1 MYKYLLS
8 FAFMAFSAFCVSAED
23 TLSVSVPNVP
33 LLNGEDGNILSEI
46 RTVAG
51 KGISGGI
58 GIRFSD
64 DTDMKEITSLAIY
77 REDND
82 SVPLDIVRYPS
93 SRSVFL
99 NVADVPDSACGAE
112 VYRVTVGISEGA
124 RLEEPLRFSVEGTKG
139 ERRKAV
145 SVRTGGDDGAA
156 AYRIPGIV
164 TTSDGTLVAVY
175 DVRYES
181 SADLQGN
188 IKVGVSRSNDG
199 GRTWE
204 PMRLALD
211 LDGYGGLPAAQN
223 GTGDPCILYDS
234 RNDRLWIAA
243 LWCHG
248 MPGRRAWTASGQGL
262 SPDETGQLLLVSSE
276 DGGMTWSEP
285 VNITPMVK
293 DESWYLLLQGPGR
306 GITMSDGTLV
316 FPAQFIDSEKVPNA
330 TVVYSRDAG
339 RTWAIGSPARR
350 KTTESQVVE
359 YPDGTLMLNMRDDRG
374 GSRAVSVS
382 RDMGATWSE
391 HPSSRSALR
400 EPVCMASLIAVR
412 AGDNITGKDL
422 LLFSNPDSSVERKD
436 ITIKL
441 SLDGGLTWPA
451 AHQVVL
457 DEGYGWGY
465 SCLTM
470 IDESTVGILY
480 ESSVA
485 NITFQAVPL
494 KDFFE

>member
-8 FAFMAFSAFCVSAED
+8 FVFMVFSAFCVSAED

-33 LLNGEDGNILSEI
+33 LLNGEEGNILSEI

-51 KGISGGI
+51 KGIPGGI
-58 GIRFSD
+58 RIRFAD
-64 DTDMKEITSLAIY
+64 NTDMKEITSLAIY

-99 NVADVPDSACGAE
+99 NIADSLDNPDGE

-124 RLEEPLRFSVEGTKG
+124 RLEEPLRFSIEGTKG

-145 SVRTGGDDGAA
+145 SVRKAGDDGAA

-188 IKVGVSRSNDG
+188 IKVGVSRSNDRG
-199 GRTWE
+199 LTWE
-204 PMRLALD
+204 PMRLALN
-211 LDGYGGLPAAQN
+211 LDGHGGLPAAQN

-234 RNDRLWIAA
+234 RNNRLWIAA

-248 MPGRRAWTASGQGL
+248 MPGKRAWTASGQGL

-293 DESWYLLLQGPGR
+293 DESWHLLLQGPGR

-316 FPAQFIDSEKVPNA
+316 FPAQFIDSERIPNA
-330 TVVYSRDAG
+330 TVVYSVDAG
-339 RTWAIGSPARR
+339 RTWAIGNPARR
-350 KTTESQVVE
+350 KTTESQVAE
-359 YPDGTLMLNMRDDRG
+359 YPEGTLMLNMRDDRG

-485 NITFQAVPL
+485 NIIFQAVPL

>member
-8 FAFMAFSAFCVSAED
+8 FVFMVFSAFCVSAED

-33 LLNGEDGNILSEI
+33 LLNGEERNILSEI

-51 KGISGGI
+51 KGIPGGI
-58 GIRFSD
+58 RIRFAD
-64 DTDMKEITSLAIY
+64 NTDMKEITSLAIY

-99 NVADVPDSACGAE
+99 NIADSLDNPDGE

-124 RLEEPLRFSVEGTKG
+124 RLEEPLRFSIEGTKG

-145 SVRTGGDDGAA
+145 SVRKAGDDGAK

-164 TTSDGTLVAVY
+164 TTCDGTLVAVY

-188 IKVGVSRSNDG
+188 IKVGVSRSNDRG
-199 GRTWE
+199 LTWE
-204 PMRLALD
+204 PMRLALN
-211 LDGYGGLPAAQN
+211 LDGHGGLPAAQN

-234 RNDRLWIAA
+234 RNNRLWIAA

-248 MPGRRAWTASGQGL
+248 MPGKRAWTASGQGL

-293 DESWYLLLQGPGR
+293 DESWHLLLQGPGR

-316 FPAQFIDSEKVPNA
+316 FPAQFIDSERIPNA
-330 TVVYSRDAG
+330 TVVYSVDAG
-339 RTWAIGSPARR
+339 RTWAIGNPARR
-350 KTTESQVVE
+350 KTTESQVAE
-359 YPDGTLMLNMRDDRG
+359 YPEGTLMLNMRDDRG

-485 NITFQAVPL
+485 NIIFQAVPL

>member
-8 FAFMAFSAFCVSAED
+8 FVFMVFSAFCVSAED

-33 LLNGEDGNILSEI
+33 LLNGEEGNILSEI

-51 KGISGGI
+51 KGIPGGI
-58 GIRFSD
+58 RIRFAD
-64 DTDMKEITSLAIY
+64 NTDMKEITSLAIY

-99 NVADVPDSACGAE
+99 NIADSLDNPDGE

-124 RLEEPLRFSVEGTKG
+124 RLEEPLRFSIEGTKG

-145 SVRTGGDDGAA
+145 SVRKAGDDGAK

-164 TTSDGTLVAVY
+164 TTCDGTLVAVY

-188 IKVGVSRSNDG
+188 IKVGVSRSNDRG
-199 GRTWE
+199 LTWE
-204 PMRLALD
+204 PMRLALN
-211 LDGYGGLPAAQN
+211 LDGHGGLPAAQN

-234 RNDRLWIAA
+234 RNNRLWIAA

-248 MPGRRAWTASGQGL
+248 MPGKRAWTASGQGL

-293 DESWYLLLQGPGR
+293 DESWHLLLQGPGR

-316 FPAQFIDSEKVPNA
+316 FPAQFIDSERIPNA
-330 TVVYSRDAG
+330 TVVYSVDAG
-339 RTWAIGSPARR
+339 RTWAIGNPARR
-350 KTTESQVVE
+350 KTTESQVAE
-359 YPDGTLMLNMRDDRG
+359 YPEGTLMLNMRDDRG

-412 AGDNITGKDL
+412 AEDNITGKDL

>member
-8 FAFMAFSAFCVSAED
+8 FVFMVFFAFCVSAED

-33 LLNGEDGNILSEI
+33 LLNGEEGNILSEI

-51 KGISGGI
+51 KGIPGGI
-58 GIRFSD
+58 RIRFAD
-64 DTDMKEITSLAIY
+64 NTDMKEITSLAIY

-99 NVADVPDSACGAE
+99 NIADSLDNPDGE

-124 RLEEPLRFSVEGTKG
+124 RLEEPLRFSIEGTKG

-145 SVRTGGDDGAA
+145 SVRKAGDDGAK

-164 TTSDGTLVAVY
+164 TTCDGTLVAVY

-188 IKVGVSRSNDG
+188 IKVGVSRSNDRG
-199 GRTWE
+199 LTWE
-204 PMRLALD
+204 PMRLALN
-211 LDGYGGLPAAQN
+211 LDGHGGLPAAQN

-234 RNDRLWIAA
+234 RNNRLWIAA

-248 MPGRRAWTASGQGL
+248 MPGKRAWTASGQGL

-293 DESWYLLLQGPGR
+293 DESWHLLLQGPGR

-316 FPAQFIDSEKVPNA
+316 FPAQFIDSERIPNA
-330 TVVYSRDAG
+330 TVVYSVDAG
-339 RTWAIGSPARR
+339 RTWAIGNPARR
-350 KTTESQVVE
+350 KTTESQVAE
-359 YPDGTLMLNMRDDRG
+359 YPEGTLMLNMRDDRG

-485 NITFQAVPL
+485 NIIFQAVPL

>member
-8 FAFMAFSAFCVSAED
+8 FVFMVFSAFCVSAED

-33 LLNGEDGNILSEI
+33 LLNGEEGNILSEI

-51 KGISGGI
+51 KGIPGGI
-58 GIRFSD
+58 WIRFAD
-64 DTDMKEITSLAIY
+64 NTDMKEITSLAIY

-99 NVADVPDSACGAE
+99 NIADSLDNPDGE

-124 RLEEPLRFSVEGTKG
+124 RLEEPLRFSIEGTKG

-145 SVRTGGDDGAA
+145 SVRKAGDDGAK

-164 TTSDGTLVAVY
+164 TTCDGTLVAVY

-188 IKVGVSRSNDG
+188 IKVGVSRSNDRG
-199 GRTWE
+199 LTWE
-204 PMRLALD
+204 PMRLALN
-211 LDGYGGLPAAQN
+211 LDGHGGLPAAQN

-234 RNDRLWIAA
+234 RNNRLWIAA

-248 MPGRRAWTASGQGL
+248 MPGKRAWTASGQGL

-293 DESWYLLLQGPGR
+293 DESWHLLLQGPGR

-316 FPAQFIDSEKVPNA
+316 FPAQFIDSERIPNA
-330 TVVYSRDAG
+330 TVVYSVDAG
-339 RTWAIGSPARR
+339 RTWAIGNPARR
-350 KTTESQVVE
+350 KTTESQVAE
-359 YPDGTLMLNMRDDRG
+359 YPEGTLMLNMRDDRG

>member
-8 FAFMAFSAFCVSAED
+8 FVFMVFSAFCVSAED

-33 LLNGEDGNILSEI
+33 LLNGEEGNILSEI

-51 KGISGGI
+51 KGIPGGI
-58 GIRFSD
+58 RIRFAD
-64 DTDMKEITSLAIY
+64 NTDMKEITSLAIY

-99 NVADVPDSACGAE
+99 NIADSLDNPDGE

-124 RLEEPLRFSVEGTKG
+124 RLEEPLRFSIEGTKG

-145 SVRTGGDDGAA
+145 SVRKAGDDGAK

-188 IKVGVSRSNDG
+188 IKVGVSRSNDR

-234 RNDRLWIAA
+234 RNNRLWIAA

-248 MPGRRAWTASGQGL
+248 MPGKRAWTASGQGL

-293 DESWYLLLQGPGR
+293 DESWHLLLQGPGR

-316 FPAQFIDSEKVPNA
+316 FPAQFIDSERIPNA
-330 TVVYSRDAG
+330 TVVYSVDAG
-339 RTWAIGSPARR
+339 RTWAIGNPARR
-350 KTTESQVVE
+350 KTTESQVAE
-359 YPDGTLMLNMRDDRG
+359 YPEGTLMLNMRDDRG

-485 NITFQAVPL
+485 NIIFQAVPL

>member
-1 MYKYLLS
+1 MV
-8 FAFMAFSAFCVSAED
+8 FSAFCVSAED

-33 LLNGEDGNILSEI
+33 LLNGEEGNILSEI

-51 KGISGGI
+51 KGIPGGI
-58 GIRFSD
+58 RIRFAD
-64 DTDMKEITSLAIY
+64 NTDMKDITSLAIY

-99 NVADVPDSACGAE
+99 NIADSLDNPDGE

-124 RLEEPLRFSVEGTKG
+124 RLEEPLRFSIEGTKG

-145 SVRTGGDDGAA
+145 SVRKAGDDGAK

-164 TTSDGTLVAVY
+164 TTCDGTLVAVY

-188 IKVGVSRSNDG
+188 IKVGVSRSNDRG
-199 GRTWE
+199 LTWE
-204 PMRLALD
+204 PMRLALN
-211 LDGYGGLPAAQN
+211 LDGHGGLPAAQN

-234 RNDRLWIAA
+234 RNNRLWIAA

-248 MPGRRAWTASGQGL
+248 MPGKRAWTASGQGL

-293 DESWYLLLQGPGR
+293 DESWHLLLQGPGR

-316 FPAQFIDSEKVPNA
+316 FPAQFIDSERIPNA
-330 TVVYSRDAG
+330 TVVYSVDAG
-339 RTWAIGSPARR
+339 RTWAIGNPARR
-350 KTTESQVVE
+350 KTTESQVAE
-359 YPDGTLMLNMRDDRG
+359 YPEGTLMLNMRDDRG

-485 NITFQAVPL
+485 NIIFQAVPL

>member
-8 FAFMAFSAFCVSAED
+8 FVFMVFSAFCVSAED

-33 LLNGEDGNILSEI
+33 LLNGEEGNILSEI

-51 KGISGGI
+51 KGIPGGI
-58 GIRFSD
+58 WIRFAD
-64 DTDMKEITSLAIY
+64 NTDMKEITSLAIY

-99 NVADVPDSACGAE
+99 NIADSLDNPDGE

-124 RLEEPLRFSVEGTKG
+124 RLEEPLRFSIEGTKG

-145 SVRTGGDDGAA
+145 SVRKAGDDGAK

-164 TTSDGTLVAVY
+164 TTCDGTLVAVY

-188 IKVGVSRSNDG
+188 IKVGVSRSNDRG
-199 GRTWE
+199 LTWE
-204 PMRLALD
+204 PMRLALN
-211 LDGYGGLPAAQN
+211 LDGHGGLPAAQN

-234 RNDRLWIAA
+234 RNNRLWIAA

-248 MPGRRAWTASGQGL
+248 MPGKRAWTASGQGL

-293 DESWYLLLQGPGR
+293 DESWHLLLQGPGR

-316 FPAQFIDSEKVPNA
+316 FPAQFIDSERIPNA
-330 TVVYSRDAG
+330 TVVYSVDAG
-339 RTWAIGSPARR
+339 RTWAIGNPARR
-350 KTTESQVVE
+350 KTTESQVAE
-359 YPDGTLMLNMRDDRG
+359 YPEGTLMLNMRDDRG

-485 NITFQAVPL
+485 NIIFQAVPL

>member
-8 FAFMAFSAFCVSAED
+8 FVFMVFSAFCVSAED

-51 KGISGGI
+51 KGIPGGI
-58 GIRFSD
+58 RIRFAD
-64 DTDMKEITSLAIY
+64 NTDMKEITSLAIY

-99 NVADVPDSACGAE
+99 NIADSLDNPDGE

-124 RLEEPLRFSVEGTKG
+124 RLEEPLRFSIEGTKG

-145 SVRTGGDDGAA
+145 SVRKAGDDGAK

-164 TTSDGTLVAVY
+164 TTCDGTLVAVY

-188 IKVGVSRSNDG
+188 IKVGVSRSNDRG
-199 GRTWE
+199 LTWE
-204 PMRLALD
+204 PMRLALN
-211 LDGYGGLPAAQN
+211 LDGHGGLPAAQN

-234 RNDRLWIAA
+234 RNNRLWIAA

-248 MPGRRAWTASGQGL
+248 MPGKRAWTASGQGL

-293 DESWYLLLQGPGR
+293 DESWHLLLQGPGR

-316 FPAQFIDSEKVPNA
+316 FPAQFIDSERIPNA
-330 TVVYSRDAG
+330 TVVYSVNAG
-339 RTWAIGSPARR
+339 RTWAIGNPARR
-350 KTTESQVVE
+350 KTTESQVAE
-359 YPDGTLMLNMRDDRG
+359 YPEGTLMLNMRDDRG

-485 NITFQAVPL
+485 NIIFQAVPL

>member
-8 FAFMAFSAFCVSAED
+8 FVFMVFSAFCVSAED

-33 LLNGEDGNILSEI
+33 LLNGEEGNILSEI

-51 KGISGGI
+51 KGIPGGI
-58 GIRFSD
+58 RIRFAD
-64 DTDMKEITSLAIY
+64 NTDMKEITSLAIY

-99 NVADVPDSACGAE
+99 NIADSLDNPDGE

-124 RLEEPLRFSVEGTKG
+124 RLEEPLRFSIEGTNG

-145 SVRTGGDDGAA
+145 SVRKAGDDGAK

-164 TTSDGTLVAVY
+164 TTCDGTLVAVY

-188 IKVGVSRSNDG
+188 IKVGVSRSNDRG
-199 GRTWE
+199 LTWE
-204 PMRLALD
+204 PMRLALN
-211 LDGYGGLPAAQN
+211 LDGHGGLPAAQN

-234 RNDRLWIAA
+234 RNNRLWIAA

-248 MPGRRAWTASGQGL
+248 MPGKRAWTASGQGL

-293 DESWYLLLQGPGR
+293 DESWHLLLQGPGR

-316 FPAQFIDSEKVPNA
+316 FPAQFIDSERIPNA
-330 TVVYSRDAG
+330 TVVYSVDAG
-339 RTWAIGSPARR
+339 RTWAIGNPARR
-350 KTTESQVVE
+350 KTTESQVAE

-485 NITFQAVPL
+485 NIIFQAVPL

>member
-8 FAFMAFSAFCVSAED
+8 FVFMVFSAFCVSAED

-51 KGISGGI
+51 KGIPGGI
-58 GIRFSD
+58 RIRFAD
-64 DTDMKEITSLAIY
+64 NTDMKEITSLAIY

-99 NVADVPDSACGAE
+99 NIADSLDNPDGE

-124 RLEEPLRFSVEGTKG
+124 RLEEPLRFSIEGTKG

-145 SVRTGGDDGAA
+145 SVRKAGDDGAK

-164 TTSDGTLVAVY
+164 TTCDGTLVAVY

-188 IKVGVSRSNDG
+188 IKVGVSRSNDRG
-199 GRTWE
+199 LTWE
-204 PMRLALD
+204 PMRLALN
-211 LDGYGGLPAAQN
+211 LDGHGGLPAAQN

-234 RNDRLWIAA
+234 RNNRLWIAA

-248 MPGRRAWTASGQGL
+248 MPGKRAWTASGQGL

-293 DESWYLLLQGPGR
+293 DESWHLLLQGPGR

-316 FPAQFIDSEKVPNA
+316 FPAQFIDSERIPNA
-330 TVVYSRDAG
+330 TVVYSVDAG
-339 RTWAIGSPARR
+339 RTWAIGNPARR
-350 KTTESQVVE
+350 KTTESQVAE
-359 YPDGTLMLNMRDDRG
+359 YPEGTLMLNMRDDRG

-422 LLFSNPDSSVERKD
+422 LLFSNPDSSVKRKD

-485 NITFQAVPL
+485 NIIFQAVPL

>member
-8 FAFMAFSAFCVSAED
+8 FVFMVFSAFCVSAED

-33 LLNGEDGNILSEI
+33 LLNGEEGNILSEI

-51 KGISGGI
+51 KGIPGGI
-58 GIRFSD
+58 RIRFAD
-64 DTDMKEITSLAIY
+64 NTDMKEITSLAIY

-99 NVADVPDSACGAE
+99 NIADSLDNPDGE

-124 RLEEPLRFSVEGTKG
+124 RLEEPLRFSIEGTKG

-145 SVRTGGDDGAA
+145 SVRKAGDDGAK

-164 TTSDGTLVAVY
+164 TTCDGTLVAVY

-188 IKVGVSRSNDG
+188 IKVGVSRSNDRG
-199 GRTWE
+199 LTWE
-204 PMRLALD
+204 PMRLALN
-211 LDGYGGLPAAQN
+211 LDGHGGLPAAQN

-234 RNDRLWIAA
+234 RNNRLWIAA

-248 MPGRRAWTASGQGL
+248 MSGKRAWTASGQGL

-293 DESWYLLLQGPGR
+293 DESWHLLLQGPGR

-316 FPAQFIDSEKVPNA
+316 FPAQFIDSERIPNA
-330 TVVYSRDAG
+330 TVVYSVDAG
-339 RTWAIGSPARR
+339 RTWAIGNPARR
-350 KTTESQVVE
+350 KTTESQVAE
-359 YPDGTLMLNMRDDRG
+359 YPEGTLMLNMRDDRG

-485 NITFQAVPL
+485 NIIFQAVPL

>member
-8 FAFMAFSAFCVSAED
+8 FVFMVFSAFCVSAED

-33 LLNGEDGNILSEI
+33 LLNGEEGNILSEI

-51 KGISGGI
+51 KGIPGGI
-58 GIRFSD
+58 RIRFAD
-64 DTDMKEITSLAIY
+64 NTDMKEITSLAIY

-99 NVADVPDSACGAE
+99 NIADSLDNPDGE

-124 RLEEPLRFSVEGTKG
+124 RLEEPLRFSIEGTKG

-145 SVRTGGDDGAA
+145 SVRKAGDDGAK

-164 TTSDGTLVAVY
+164 TTCDGTLVAVY

-188 IKVGVSRSNDG
+188 IKVGVSRSNDRG
-199 GRTWE
+199 LTWE
-204 PMRLALD
+204 PMRLALN
-211 LDGYGGLPAAQN
+211 LDGHGGLPAAQN

-234 RNDRLWIAA
+234 RNNRLWIAA

-248 MPGRRAWTASGQGL
+248 MPGKRAWTASGQGL

-293 DESWYLLLQGPGR
+293 DESWHLLLQGPGR

-316 FPAQFIDSEKVPNA
+316 FPAQFIDSERIPNA
-330 TVVYSRDAG
+330 TVVYSVDAG
-339 RTWAIGSPARR
+339 RTWAIGNPARR
-350 KTTESQVVE
+350 KTTESQVAE
-359 YPDGTLMLNMRDDRG
+359 YPEGTLMLNMRDDRG

-485 NITFQAVPL
+485 NIIFQAVPL

>member
-33 LLNGEDGNILSEI
+33 LLNGEEGNILSEI

-58 GIRFSD
+58 RIRFAD
-64 DTDMKEITSLAIY
+64 NTDMKEITSLAIY

-99 NVADVPDSACGAE
+99 NIADSLDNPDGE

-124 RLEEPLRFSVEGTKG
+124 RLEEPLRFSIEGTKG

-145 SVRTGGDDGAA
+145 SVRKAGDDGAK

-164 TTSDGTLVAVY
+164 TTCDGTLVAVY

-188 IKVGVSRSNDG
+188 IKVGVSRSNDRG
-199 GRTWE
+199 LTWE
-204 PMRLALD
+204 PMRLALN
-211 LDGYGGLPAAQN
+211 LDGHGGLPAAQN

-234 RNDRLWIAA
+234 RNNRLWIAA

-248 MPGRRAWTASGQGL
+248 MPGKRAWTASGQGL

-293 DESWYLLLQGPGR
+293 DESWHLLLQGPGR

-316 FPAQFIDSEKVPNA
+316 FPAQFIDSERIPNA
-330 TVVYSRDAG
+330 TVVYSVDAG
-339 RTWAIGSPARR
+339 RTWAIGNPARR
-350 KTTESQVVE
+350 KTTESQVAE
-359 YPDGTLMLNMRDDRG
+359 YPEGTLMLNMRDDRG

-485 NITFQAVPL
+485 NIIFQAVPL

>member
-1 MYKYLLS
+1 MV
-8 FAFMAFSAFCVSAED
+8 FSAFCVSAED

-33 LLNGEDGNILSEI
+33 LLNGEEGNILSEI

-51 KGISGGI
+51 KGIPGGI
-58 GIRFSD
+58 RIRFAD
-64 DTDMKEITSLAIY
+64 NTDMKEITSLAIY

-99 NVADVPDSACGAE
+99 NIADSLDNPDGE

-124 RLEEPLRFSVEGTKG
+124 RLEEPLRFSIEGTKG

-145 SVRTGGDDGAA
+145 SVRKAGDDGAK

-164 TTSDGTLVAVY
+164 TTCDGTLVAVY

-188 IKVGVSRSNDG
+188 IKVGVSRSNDRG
-199 GRTWE
+199 LTWE
-204 PMRLALD
+204 PMRLALN
-211 LDGYGGLPAAQN
+211 LDGHGGLPAAQN

-234 RNDRLWIAA
+234 RNNRLWIAA

-248 MPGRRAWTASGQGL
+248 MPGKRAWTASGQGL

-293 DESWYLLLQGPGR
+293 DESWHLLLQGPGR

-316 FPAQFIDSEKVPNA
+316 FPAQFIDSERIPNA
-330 TVVYSRDAG
+330 TVVYSVDAG
-339 RTWAIGSPARR
+339 RTWAIGNPARR
-350 KTTESQVVE
+350 KTTESQVAE
-359 YPDGTLMLNMRDDRG
+359 YPEGTLMLNMRDDRG

-485 NITFQAVPL
+485 NIIFQAVPL

>member
-1 MYKYLLS
+1 MYKCLLS
-8 FAFMAFSAFCVSAED
+8 FVFMVFSAFCVSAED

-33 LLNGEDGNILSEI
+33 LLNGEEGNILSEI

-51 KGISGGI
+51 KGIPGGI
-58 GIRFSD
+58 RIRFAD
-64 DTDMKEITSLAIY
+64 NTDMKEITSLAIY

-99 NVADVPDSACGAE
+99 NIADSLDNPDGE

-124 RLEEPLRFSVEGTKG
+124 RLEEPLRFSIEGTKG

-145 SVRTGGDDGAA
+145 SVRKAGDDGAK

-164 TTSDGTLVAVY
+164 TTCDGTLVAVY

-188 IKVGVSRSNDG
+188 IKVGVSRSNDRG
-199 GRTWE
+199 LTWE
-204 PMRLALD
+204 PMRLALN
-211 LDGYGGLPAAQN
+211 LDGHGGLPAAQN

-234 RNDRLWIAA
+234 RNNRLRIAA

-248 MPGRRAWTASGQGL
+248 MPGKRAWTASGQGL

-293 DESWYLLLQGPGR
+293 DESWHLLLQGPGR

-316 FPAQFIDSEKVPNA
+316 FPAQFIDSERIPNA
-330 TVVYSRDAG
+330 TVVYSVDAG
-339 RTWAIGSPARR
+339 RTWAIGNPARR
-350 KTTESQVVE
+350 KTTESQVAE
-359 YPDGTLMLNMRDDRG
+359 YPEGTLMLNMRDDRG

-457 DEGYGWGY
+457 DEGYGLGY

-485 NITFQAVPL
+485 NIIFQAVPL

>member
-8 FAFMAFSAFCVSAED
+8 FVFMVFSAFCVSAED

-33 LLNGEDGNILSEI
+33 LLNGEEGNILSEI

-51 KGISGGI
+51 KGIPGGI
-58 GIRFSD
+58 WIRFAD
-64 DTDMKEITSLAIY
+64 NTDMKEITSLAIY

-82 SVPLDIVRYPS
+82 SVPLDFVRYPS

-99 NVADVPDSACGAE
+99 NIADSLDNPDGE
-112 VYRVTVGISEGA
+112 IYRVTVGISEGA
-124 RLEEPLRFSVEGTKG
+124 RLEEPLRFSIEGTYG

-145 SVRTGGDDGAA
+145 SVRKAGDDGAK

-164 TTSDGTLVAVY
+164 TTCDGTLVAVY

-188 IKVGVSRSNDG
+188 IKVGVSRSNDRG
-199 GRTWE
+199 LTWE
-204 PMRLALD
+204 PMRLALN
-211 LDGYGGLPAAQN
+211 LDGHGGLPAAQN

-234 RNDRLWIAA
+234 RNNRLWIAA

-248 MPGRRAWTASGQGL
+248 MPGKRAWTASGQGL

-293 DESWYLLLQGPGR
+293 DESWHLLLQGPGR

-316 FPAQFIDSEKVPNA
+316 FPAQLIDSERIPNA
-330 TVVYSRDAG
+330 TVVYSVDAG
-339 RTWAIGSPARR
+339 RTWAIGNPARR
-350 KTTESQVVE
+350 KTTESQVAE
-359 YPDGTLMLNMRDDRG
+359 YPEGTLMLNMRDDRG

-485 NITFQAVPL
+485 NIIFQAVPL

>member
-8 FAFMAFSAFCVSAED
+8 FVFMVFSAFCVSAED

-51 KGISGGI
+51 KGIPGGI
-58 GIRFSD
+58 RIRFAD
-64 DTDMKEITSLAIY
+64 NTDMKEITSLAIY

-99 NVADVPDSACGAE
+99 NIADSLDNPDGE

-124 RLEEPLRFSVEGTKG
+124 RLEEPLRFSIEGTKG

-145 SVRTGGDDGAA
+145 SVRKAGDDGAK

-164 TTSDGTLVAVY
+164 TTCDGTLVAVY
-175 DVRYES
+175 DVRYEI

-188 IKVGVSRSNDG
+188 IKVGVSRSNDRG
-199 GRTWE
+199 LTWE
-204 PMRLALD
+204 PMRLALN
-211 LDGYGGLPAAQN
+211 LDGHGGLPAAQN

-234 RNDRLWIAA
+234 RNNRLWIAA

-248 MPGRRAWTASGQGL
+248 MPGKRAWTASGQGL

-293 DESWYLLLQGPGR
+293 DESWHLLLQGPGR

-316 FPAQFIDSEKVPNA
+316 FPAQFIDSERIPNA
-330 TVVYSRDAG
+330 TVVYSVDAG
-339 RTWAIGSPARR
+339 RTWAIGNPARR
-350 KTTESQVVE
+350 KTTESQVAE
-359 YPDGTLMLNMRDDRG
+359 YPEGTLMLNMRDDRG

-422 LLFSNPDSSVERKD
+422 LLFSNPDSSVKRKD

-485 NITFQAVPL
+485 NIIFQAVPL

>member
-1 MYKYLLS
+1 MV
-8 FAFMAFSAFCVSAED
+8 FSAFCVSAED

-33 LLNGEDGNILSEI
+33 LLNGEEGNILSEI

-51 KGISGGI
+51 KGIPGGI
-58 GIRFSD
+58 RIRFAD
-64 DTDMKEITSLAIY
+64 NTDMKEITSLAIY

-99 NVADVPDSACGAE
+99 NIADSLDNPDGE

-124 RLEEPLRFSVEGTKG
+124 RLEEPLRFSIEGTKG

-145 SVRTGGDDGAA
+145 SVRKAGDDGAK

-164 TTSDGTLVAVY
+164 TTCDGTLVAVY

-188 IKVGVSRSNDG
+188 IKVGVSRSNDRG
-199 GRTWE
+199 LTWE
-204 PMRLALD
+204 PMRLALN
-211 LDGYGGLPAAQN
+211 LDGHGGLPAAQN

-234 RNDRLWIAA
+234 RNNRLWIAA

-248 MPGRRAWTASGQGL
+248 MPGKRAWTASGQGL

-293 DESWYLLLQGPGR
+293 DESWHLLLQGPGR

-316 FPAQFIDSEKVPNA
+316 FPAQFIDSERIPNA
-330 TVVYSRDAG
+330 TVVYSVDAG
-339 RTWAIGSPARR
+339 RTWAIGNPARR
-350 KTTESQVVE
+350 KTTESQVAE
-359 YPDGTLMLNMRDDRG
+359 YPEGTLMLNMRDDRG

-400 EPVCMASLIAVR
+400 EPVCMASLITVR

-485 NITFQAVPL
+485 NIIFQAVPL

>member
-33 LLNGEDGNILSEI
+33 LLNGEEGNILSEI

-58 GIRFSD
+58 RIRFAD

-99 NVADVPDSACGAE
+99 NVADVPDSTGGAE

-124 RLEEPLRFSVEGTKG
+124 LLEEPLRFIVEGTKG

-145 SVRTGGDDGAA
+145 SVRTAGDDGAA

-223 GTGDPCILYDS
+223 GIGDPCILYDS

-248 MPGRRAWTASGQGL
+248 MPGKRAWTASGQGL

-316 FPAQFIDSEKVPNA
+316 FPAQFIDSERIPNA
-330 TVVYSRDAG
+330 LSFIAG
-339 RTWAIGSPARR
+339 MPARHG
-350 KTTESQVVE
+350 
-359 YPDGTLMLNMRDDRG
+359 P
-374 GSRAVSVS
+374 
-382 RDMGATWSE
+382 
-391 HPSSRSALR
+391 
-400 EPVCMASLIAVR
+400 
-412 AGDNITGKDL
+412 
-422 LLFSNPDSSVERKD
+422 
-436 ITIKL
+436 
-441 SLDGGLTWPA
+441 
-451 AHQVVL
+451 
-457 DEGYGWGY
+457 
-465 SCLTM
+465 
-470 IDESTVGILY
+470 
-480 ESSVA
+480 
-485 NITFQAVPL
+485 
-494 KDFFE
+494 

>member
-8 FAFMAFSAFCVSAED
+8 FVFMVFSAFCVSAED

-51 KGISGGI
+51 KGIPGGI
-58 GIRFSD
+58 RIRFAD
-64 DTDMKEITSLAIY
+64 NTDMKEITSLAIY

-99 NVADVPDSACGAE
+99 NIADSLDNPDGE

-124 RLEEPLRFSVEGTKG
+124 RLEEPLRFSIEGTKG

-145 SVRTGGDDGAA
+145 SVRKAGDDGAK

-164 TTSDGTLVAVY
+164 TTCDGTLVAVY

-188 IKVGVSRSNDG
+188 IKVGVSRSNDRG
-199 GRTWE
+199 LTWE
-204 PMRLALD
+204 PMRLALN
-211 LDGYGGLPAAQN
+211 LDGHGGLPAAQN

-234 RNDRLWIAA
+234 RNNRLWIAA

-248 MPGRRAWTASGQGL
+248 MPGKRAWTASGQGL

-293 DESWYLLLQGPGR
+293 DESWHLLLQGPGR

-316 FPAQFIDSEKVPNA
+316 FPAQFIDSERIPNA
-330 TVVYSRDAG
+330 TVVYSVDAG
-339 RTWAIGSPARR
+339 RTWAIGNPARR
-350 KTTESQVVE
+350 KTTESQVAE
-359 YPDGTLMLNMRDDRG
+359 YPEGTLMLNMRDDWG

-422 LLFSNPDSSVERKD
+422 LLFSNPDSSVKRKD

-485 NITFQAVPL
+485 NIIFQAVPL

>member
-8 FAFMAFSAFCVSAED
+8 FVFMVFSAFCVSAED

-33 LLNGEDGNILSEI
+33 LLNGEEGNILSEI

-51 KGISGGI
+51 KGIPGGI
-58 GIRFSD
+58 RIRFAD
-64 DTDMKEITSLAIY
+64 NTDMKEITSLAIY

-99 NVADVPDSACGAE
+99 NIADSLDNPDSE

-124 RLEEPLRFSVEGTKG
+124 RLEEPLRFSIEGTKG

-145 SVRTGGDDGAA
+145 SVRKAGDDGAK

-164 TTSDGTLVAVY
+164 TTCDGTLVAVY

-188 IKVGVSRSNDG
+188 IKVGVSRSNDRG
-199 GRTWE
+199 LTWE
-204 PMRLALD
+204 PMRLALN
-211 LDGYGGLPAAQN
+211 LDGHGGLPAAQN

-234 RNDRLWIAA
+234 RNNRLWIAA

-248 MPGRRAWTASGQGL
+248 MPGKRAWTASGQGL

-293 DESWYLLLQGPGR
+293 DESWHLLLQGPGR

-316 FPAQFIDSEKVPNA
+316 FPAQFIDSERIPNA
-330 TVVYSRDAG
+330 TVVYSVDAG
-339 RTWAIGSPARR
+339 RTWAIGNPARR
-350 KTTESQVVE
+350 KTTESQVAE
-359 YPDGTLMLNMRDDRG
+359 YPEGTLMLNMRDDRG

-485 NITFQAVPL
+485 NIIFQAVPL

>member
-8 FAFMAFSAFCVSAED
+8 FVFMVFSAFCVSAED

-33 LLNGEDGNILSEI
+33 LLNGEEGNILSEI

-51 KGISGGI
+51 KGIPGGI
-58 GIRFSD
+58 RIRFAD
-64 DTDMKEITSLAIY
+64 NTDMKDITSLAIY

-99 NVADVPDSACGAE
+99 NIADSLDNPDGE

-124 RLEEPLRFSVEGTKG
+124 RLEEPLRFSIEGTKG

-145 SVRTGGDDGAA
+145 SVRKAGDDGAK

-164 TTSDGTLVAVY
+164 TTCDGTLVAVY

-188 IKVGVSRSNDG
+188 IKVGVSRSNDRG
-199 GRTWE
+199 LTWE
-204 PMRLALD
+204 PMRLALN
-211 LDGYGGLPAAQN
+211 LDGHGGLPAAQN

-234 RNDRLWIAA
+234 RNNRLWIAA

-248 MPGRRAWTASGQGL
+248 MPGKRAWTASGQGL

-293 DESWYLLLQGPGR
+293 DESWHLLLQGPGR

-316 FPAQFIDSEKVPNA
+316 FPAQFIDSERIPNA
-330 TVVYSRDAG
+330 TVVYSVDAG
-339 RTWAIGSPARR
+339 RTWAIGNPARR
-350 KTTESQVVE
+350 KTTESQVAE
-359 YPDGTLMLNMRDDRG
+359 YPEGTLMLNMRDDRG

-485 NITFQAVPL
+485 NIIFQAVPL

>member
-8 FAFMAFSAFCVSAED
+8 FVFMVFSAFCVSAED

-33 LLNGEDGNILSEI
+33 LLNGEEGNILSEI

-51 KGISGGI
+51 KGIPGGI
-58 GIRFSD
+58 RIRFAD
-64 DTDMKEITSLAIY
+64 NTDMKEITSLAIY

-99 NVADVPDSACGAE
+99 NIADSLDNPDGE
-112 VYRVTVGISEGA
+112 VYRVTVGISEEA
-124 RLEEPLRFSVEGTKG
+124 RLEEPLRFSIEGTKG

-145 SVRTGGDDGAA
+145 SVRKAGDDGAK

-164 TTSDGTLVAVY
+164 TTCDGTLVAVY

-188 IKVGVSRSNDG
+188 IKVGVSRSNDRG
-199 GRTWE
+199 LTWE
-204 PMRLALD
+204 PMRLALN
-211 LDGYGGLPAAQN
+211 LDGHGGLPAAQN

-234 RNDRLWIAA
+234 RNNRLWIAA

-248 MPGRRAWTASGQGL
+248 MPGKRAWTASGQGL

-293 DESWYLLLQGPGR
+293 DESWHLLLQGPGR

-316 FPAQFIDSEKVPNA
+316 FPAQFIDSERIPNA
-330 TVVYSRDAG
+330 TVVYSVDAG
-339 RTWAIGSPARR
+339 RTWAIGNPARR
-350 KTTESQVVE
+350 KTTESQVAE
-359 YPDGTLMLNMRDDRG
+359 YPEGTLMLNMRDDRG

-485 NITFQAVPL
+485 NIIFQAVPL